1 MSDEISVDV
10 AGLGKLAKAIPN
22 KAWVQLVDTACR
34 TFRECI
40 APITATTSGIG
51 RLIEAKFE
59 RLVDAEKLLAAD
71 TMARAREKAAKSKKA
86 AGGSIRP
93 NIVIA
98 ILEAAA
104 TETDSLLRDLWSS
117 LLAQEMVNQNV
128 HPEFTTILSKL
139 SPREAYFLAKVA
151 EGHRDKNAALTAAI
165 ANILAQTV
173 SAGIIRYGPIDTFTT
188 EHLGNLGLIK
198 ERGTS
203 WVLTHTG
210 RAFIQAV
217 TSPASE

>member
-1 MSDEISVDV
+1 MNDEISVDV

-22 KAWVQLVDTACR
+22 KAWVQLVDTACK

-51 RLIEAKFE
+51 RLIEAKFN
-59 RLVDAEKLLAAD
+59 RFVDAEKLLAAD
-71 TMARAREKAAKSKKA
+71 TMARAREKATRSKKA
-86 AGGSIRP
+86 AGGNVRP

-98 ILEAAA
+98 ILEASA

-117 LLAQEMVNQNV
+117 LLAQEIVNQNV
-128 HPEFTTILSKL
+128 HPEFATILSRL

-151 EGHRDKNAALTAAI
+151 EGQRDKTAALKAAI
-165 ANILAQTV
+165 ANILTQSV
-173 SAGIIRYGPIDTFTT
+173 SLGIVRIGPIDTFTT

-210 RAFIQAV
+210 HSFIQAV
-217 TSPASE
+217 TSPSSE